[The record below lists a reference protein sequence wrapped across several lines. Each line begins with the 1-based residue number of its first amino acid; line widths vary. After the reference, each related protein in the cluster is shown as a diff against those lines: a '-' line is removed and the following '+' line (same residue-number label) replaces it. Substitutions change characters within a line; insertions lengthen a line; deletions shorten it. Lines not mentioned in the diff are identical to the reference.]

1 MRADATHRLLL
12 NAPLFHEFSIAV
24 SNEKYVRFTVIEGGN
39 PISYMLRVRF
49 FSARVFHLSGVG
61 ELMNRVVSL
70 RLATRPWPRVSF
82 KLSATRLRLSR
93 LTPSISPS
101 ACPKTAPSGYTTVSS
116 LPFLYVPESSVVSLA
131 RLFPFV
137 PSNV

>member
-49 FSARVFHLSGVG
+49 FHARIHSLGVG
-61 ELMNRVVSL
+61 ELMHRLVL
-70 RLATRPWPRVSF
+70 PRLATRPWPRVSS
-82 KLSATRLRLSR
+82 KLSATRLPLSR
-93 LTPSISPS
+93 LTPSMSPS
-101 ACPKTAPSGYTTVSS
+101 ARPKTAPSGYTTVSS

>member
-39 PISYMLRVRF
+39 PISYMLRV
-49 FSARVFHLSGVG
+49 SSSLPRVHPLSVG
-61 ELMNRVVSL
+61 ELMNRLVLL
-70 RLATRPWPRVSF
+70 RLATRLWPRVSF

-93 LTPSISPS
+93 LSPLDFDRARS
-101 ACPKTAPSGYTTVSS
+101 APSRSTAVSFFLS
-116 LPFLYVPESSVVSLA
+116 FLYVPESSIVSFASVLSCS
-131 RLFPFV
+131 F
-137 PSNV
+137 